1 MDLVTVT
8 CLLDKEQMLLQ
19 AESISKFL
27 EPCRHWVVINDRNQ
41 DKEYWEQALSQ
52 YYTRHE
58 LKIITPNLEKYYTF
72 NQYENGWKTQQVLK
86 YEIFKHVKDDYLIL
100 DSKNFF
106 IKNSRISDWQS
117 VAGCGF
123 KENYTKKI
131 DTWGPTIDNYS
142 LYMDISPNY
151 RQLAMQ
157 TPFVFRNEVLSK
169 IENFEEFLKWF
180 NSNEVLTSEFLFYSI
195 LQNKHALYKD
205 NKILKTQH
213 WNILSKHKFDDFT
226 TIKDYFFDNPAI
238 KVAGLHRNFLS
249 KLTAKEQTA
258 VNDWITSLGLTRL
271 FK

>member
-27 EPCRHWVVINDRNQ
+27 EPCKHWVVINDRIQ

-52 YYTRHE
+52 YYTKHE
-58 LKIITPNLEKYYTF
+58 LKIITPDLEKYYDL

-106 IKNSRISDWQS
+106 IRNSKLRDWQS
-117 VAGCGF
+117 IAGCGF
-123 KENYTKKI
+123 EENYTKKI

-142 LYMDISPNY
+142 HYIGSNLKYK
-151 RQLAMQ
+151 QLAMQ

-195 LQNKHALYKD
+195 LQNKHELYKD

-213 WNILSKHKFDDFT
+213 WNILSKHNFNDFIV
-226 TIKDYFFDNPAI
+226 IKDYFFDNPTI

-249 KLTAKEQTA
+249 KLTAEEQT
-258 VNDWITSLGLTRL
+258 VIDDWIDSLGLTRL